1 MQAARRQL
9 LCPFGVFYANL
20 IEYYSPRMDG
30 DTLVFPQLLSMFPS
44 GLPRVALL
52 LLRAPWPIVV
62 FFARIIA
69 ALAMAI
75 QFAGAWVALLG
86 PRRPKRNA
94 YYGKSSGVV
103 NLPSGD
109 NATFLLVAAL
119 IAGVEISDRAF
130 ESTASAI
137 H

>member
-1 MQAARRQL
+1 
-9 LCPFGVFYANL
+9 
-20 IEYYSPRMDG
+20 
-30 DTLVFPQLLSMFPS
+30 MFPP
-44 GLPRVALL
+44 GLPGIVMF
-52 LLRAPWPIVV
+52 LLRASWPIVV
-62 FFARIIA
+62 FSARIIA
-69 ALAMAI
+69 PLATAI

-119 IAGVEISDRAF
+119 MACVAISDQAF

>member
-1 MQAARRQL
+1 
-9 LCPFGVFYANL
+9 
-20 IEYYSPRMDG
+20 
-30 DTLVFPQLLSMFPS
+30 MFTS
-44 GLPRVALL
+44 GLPGIDLL
-52 LLRAPWPIVV
+52 LMRASWPIVV

-69 ALAMAI
+69 PLAMAI

-86 PRRPKRNA
+86 PRRPKRNT

-109 NATFLLVAAL
+109 NAIFLLVAAL
-119 IAGVEISDRAF
+119 MAGLAISDRAF

>member
-1 MQAARRQL
+1 
-9 LCPFGVFYANL
+9 
-20 IEYYSPRMDG
+20 
-30 DTLVFPQLLSMFPS
+30 MFPS
-44 GLPRVALL
+44 GLSGIALL
-52 LLRAPWPIVV
+52 LLRASWPIVV
-62 FFARIIA
+62 FFARIISPI
-69 ALAMAI
+69 AMAI

-94 YYGKSSGVV
+94 YYGKISGVV

-119 IAGVEISDRAF
+119 MAGVAISDRAF
-130 ESTASAI
+130 GSTASAI